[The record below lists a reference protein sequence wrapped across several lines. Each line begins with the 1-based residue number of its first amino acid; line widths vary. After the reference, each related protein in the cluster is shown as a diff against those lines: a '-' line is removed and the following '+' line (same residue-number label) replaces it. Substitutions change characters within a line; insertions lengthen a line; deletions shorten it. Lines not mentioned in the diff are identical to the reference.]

1 MISQVFILS
10 SKGDH
15 LIYKDFRGEAGSDV
29 VGIFYE
35 KVTALT
41 GDQPPVVMTHRDL
54 HFVHIR
60 QGGLY
65 WVATTTADASPFTV
79 IEFLN
84 RLTALV
90 KDYCG
95 SLSEKSVQMNFA
107 LIYELLDEVVDY
119 GYIQTTSSDILK
131 NFIQTEAVSSRPF
144 SLFDLSNVGLFG
156 AETQQSKVAPSSAA
170 TRPIQSSREQGG
182 KSEIFVDVIERMSV
196 VIGSNGV
203 LMKADVE
210 GEIRVKC
217 YMPSCSEMRIGLN
230 EELSIG
236 KSQLRGY
243 GAAVRVNECSFHQA
257 VRLDEFDSHRILR
270 LCPSQGEQTMMQ
282 YQLSDDLPSA
292 PPFRLFPT
300 IERDG
305 HVMMMMMMMVMVVVT
320 SLLFSSTAINVCA
333 TVPVPKGSV
342 SLSQELSS
350 PDQSAEL
357 KPQSRAV
364 VWQIPRFPGGTQL
377 SALFKLEVPGLSS
390 ASMLEVGPV
399 CLSFELPKFTA
410 TGLQIRFLRL
420 SPVQP
425 GPSQRWVRYMTHSDS
440 YIIRI

>member
-1 MISQVFILS
+1 MISQFFILS

-15 LIYKDFRGEAGSDV
+15 IIYKDFRGEAGNDA

-41 GDQPPVVMTHRDL
+41 GDQPPVVMSHKDL

-65 WVATTTADASPFTV
+65 WVTTTTADSSPFTI

-84 RLTALV
+84 RFTTLI

-95 SLSEKSVQMNFA
+95 SLSEKSMRMNFA

-119 GYIQTTSSDILK
+119 GYIQTTSTDILK
-131 NFIQTEAVSSRPF
+131 NFIQTEAVSSKPF

-156 AETQQSKVAPSSAA
+156 AETQQSKVAPSAA
-170 TRPIQSSREQGG
+170 ASRPIMSSRGEQGG

-203 LMKADVE
+203 LMKADIE

-217 YMPSCSEMRIGLN
+217 YMSNCSEMRIGLN
-230 EELSIG
+230 EELTIG

-243 GAAVRVNECSFHQA
+243 GAVVRVDECSFHQT
-257 VRLDEFDSHRILR
+257 VKLDEFDTTRILKV
-270 LCPSQGEQTMMQ
+270 CPSQGEQTVMQ
-282 YQLSDDLPSA
+282 YQLCDDLPSA

-300 IERDG
+300 IERDSSG
-305 HVMMMMMMMVMVVVT
+305 R
-320 SLLFSSTAINVCA
+320 LLMYLKLRCDLPPKSSAINVSV
-333 TVPVPKGSV
+333 TIPVPKGSL
-342 SLSQELSS
+342 SMSQELSS

-357 KPQSRAV
+357 RPQSKAV
-364 VWQIPRFPGGTQL
+364 HWQIPCFPGGAQL
-377 SALFKLEVPGLSS
+377 SALFKLHPQLILTFMAVPWR
-390 ASMLEVGPV
+390 V
-399 CLSFELPKFTA
+399 C
-410 TGLQIRFLRL
+410 
-420 SPVQP
+420 
-425 GPSQRWVRYMTHSDS
+425 
-440 YIIRI
+440 